1 MDHHPSADWITI
13 RALTSHRTKWS
24 KQKPDGGRGALQ
36 FAMATWLPL
45 LRRIITPVVSGT
57 VIMLIAIVV
66 FPVAFDRMEE
76 IPEGAPLVAAP
87 VIALAT
93 LAVAGVDAGTGL
105 VHSLSTTAAN
115 VADVTEAHRLLHGGE
130 TQALGDAGYQGVEKR
145 PEQASRAV
153 QWRVAMR
160 PGLRRQL
167 APGSEEARAQRRLA
181 STRGE
186 GGAPVSLREAAL
198 RIREGALSGV
208 GEEPPTSRAAA
219 GLRQPATSCA
229 SPRVIVGAVRPL
241 SLSPPVLGQER
252 GGIAPQSAVL
262 SPLIA
267 DQHADRRE
275 PARYPTCADHP

>member
-1 MDHHPSADWITI
+1 
-13 RALTSHRTKWS
+13 
-24 KQKPDGGRGALQ
+24 
-36 FAMATWLPL
+36 MATWLPL

-167 APGSEEARAQRRLA
+167 APGARRRGRNGA
-181 STRGE
+181 WPRRGRRWSTRF
-186 GGAPVSLREAAL
+186 S
-198 RIREGALSGV
+198 
-208 GEEPPTSRAAA
+208 T
-219 GLRQPATSCA
+219 
-229 SPRVIVGAVRPL
+229 
-241 SLSPPVLGQER
+241 
-252 GGIAPQSAVL
+252 
-262 SPLIA
+262 
-267 DQHADRRE
+267 
-275 PARYPTCADHP
+275 